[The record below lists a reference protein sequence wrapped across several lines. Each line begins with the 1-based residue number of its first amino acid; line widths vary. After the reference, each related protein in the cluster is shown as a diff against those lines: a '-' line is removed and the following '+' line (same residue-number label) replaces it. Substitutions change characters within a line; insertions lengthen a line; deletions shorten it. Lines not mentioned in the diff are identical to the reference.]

1 MEAFLM
7 SMTVSEGIAIGS
19 VRGAFAGLA
28 IWLVQLLKEK
38 VLRYFL
44 IEHELNAIFCKNQ
57 VWNG

>member
-1 MEAFLM
+1 M

-19 VRGAFAGLA
+19 VGGAFAGLA

-38 VLRYFL
+38 VLLYFL